1 MLYRKFVDL
10 AATNGSYPMRFFLM
24 KRYLPF
30 VIVAAVA
37 LATLVSGAMLYRAK
51 RLPALTIPENSM
63 APGAGGAESGHV
75 RGRADASVTIIEFGD
90 FQCPPCANLS
100 EPINQLERDY
110 GARLRFVFRH
120 FPLPNHQHAREA
132 ALASEA
138 ASLQGRFWEMHDL
151 LYREQSVWSKA
162 PDVRTLFNAYA
173 GMLGLNI
180 DRFKKDME
188 SEQAKARV
196 ESDEQQAT
204 THGVRTTPTIFI
216 NNHQVSP
223 AYLNPAGLRGSID
236 AALGART
243 PASSTQ

>member
-1 MLYRKFVDL
+1 
-10 AATNGSYPMRFFLM
+10 M

-30 VIVAAVA
+30 FIVGTVA
-37 LATLVSGAMLYRAK
+37 LVAIASGTMLYRAK
-51 RLPALTIPENSM
+51 RLPALAIPENSTTSAM
-63 APGAGGAESGHV
+63 GGTEMVHV
-75 RGRADASVTIIEFGD
+75 RGRADAPVTVTLVEFGD

-110 GARLRFVFRH
+110 RSRLRIIFRH

-138 ASLQGRFWEMHDL
+138 ASLQNRFWEMHDL

-162 PDVRTLFNAYA
+162 PDVRVLFSAYA

-180 DRFKKDME
+180 DRFRKDME

-196 ESDEQQAT
+196 TSDEQQALAL
-204 THGVRTTPTIFI
+204 GLANTPTIFI
-216 NNHQVSP
+216 NDHRVPP
-223 AYLNPAGLRGSID
+223 ASLNPSGLRIAIS
-236 AALGART
+236 AATNGK
-243 PASSTQ
+243 ASK

>member
-1 MLYRKFVDL
+1 
-10 AATNGSYPMRFFLM
+10 M

-30 VIVAAVA
+30 FIVGTVA
-37 LATLVSGAMLYRAK
+37 LVTIASGTMLYRAK
-51 RLPALTIPENSM
+51 RLPALAIPENSTTSAM
-63 APGAGGAESGHV
+63 GGTEMVHV
-75 RGRADASVTIIEFGD
+75 RGRADALVTVTLVEFGD

-110 GARLRFVFRH
+110 RSRLRIIFRH

-138 ASLQGRFWEMHDL
+138 ASLQNRFWEMHDL

-162 PDVRTLFNAYA
+162 PDVRVLFSAYA

-180 DRFKKDME
+180 DRFRKDME

-196 ESDEQQAT
+196 TSDEQQA
-204 THGVRTTPTIFI
+204 RE
-216 NNHQVSP
+216 
-223 AYLNPAGLRGSID
+223 LR
-236 AALGART
+236 LM
-243 PASSTQ
+243 SSKRSHLV

>member
-1 MLYRKFVDL
+1 
-10 AATNGSYPMRFFLM
+10 MRLFSM

-30 VIVAAVA
+30 FIVAAVA

-51 RLPALTIPENSM
+51 RLPALAIPENSTTSAM
-63 APGAGGAESGHV
+63 GGTEMVHI
-75 RGRADASVTIIEFGD
+75 RGRADAPVTLVEFGD

-110 GARLRFVFRH
+110 RSRLRVAFRH
-120 FPLPNHQHAREA
+120 FPLGNHQHAREA

-138 ASLQGRFWEMHDL
+138 AGLQSHFWEMHDL
-151 LYREQSVWSKA
+151 LYREQSVWSSA
-162 PDVRTLFNAYA
+162 PDVRVLFSAYA

-188 SEQAKARV
+188 SEQARARV
-196 ESDEQQAT
+196 ESDEQKGVAL
-204 THGVRTTPTIFI
+204 GVRTTPTIFI
-216 NNHQVSP
+216 NNHAVSP
-223 AYLNPAGLRGSID
+223 AYLNPPGLRGTID
-236 AALGART
+236 AALRAPT

>member
-1 MLYRKFVDL
+1 
-10 AATNGSYPMRFFLM
+10 MRFFLM

-30 VIVAAVA
+30 VIIAAVA

-51 RLPALTIPENSM
+51 RLPALTIPENSA
-63 APGAGGAESGHV
+63 APGASGAESGHV
-75 RGRADASVTIIEFGD
+75 RGRSDAPVTIIEFGD

-110 GARLRFVFRH
+110 RSRLRIVFRH
-120 FPLPNHQHAREA
+120 FPLGNHLHAREA

-138 ASLQGRFWEMHDL
+138 ADLQGRFWEMHDL

-162 PDVRTLFNAYA
+162 QDVRVLFNAYA

-180 DRFKKDME
+180 DRFRKDME

-196 ESDEQQAT
+196 KSDEHQAAAL
-204 THGVRTTPTIFI
+204 GLANTPTIFI
-216 NNHQVSP
+216 NDRRVPP
-223 AYLNPAGLRGSID
+223 ARLNPSGLRIAIN
-236 AALGART
+236 AAT
-243 PASSTQ
+243 TEKASK

>member
-1 MLYRKFVDL
+1 
-10 AATNGSYPMRFFLM
+10 M

-30 VIVAAVA
+30 FIVGTVA
-37 LATLVSGAMLYRAK
+37 LVTIASGTMLYRAK
-51 RLPALTIPENSM
+51 RLPALAIPENSTTSAM
-63 APGAGGAESGHV
+63 GGTEMVHV
-75 RGRADASVTIIEFGD
+75 RGRADAPVTVTLVEFGD

-110 GARLRFVFRH
+110 RSRLRIIFRH

-138 ASLQGRFWEMHDL
+138 ASLQNRFWEMHDL

-162 PDVRTLFNAYA
+162 PDVRVLFSAYA

-180 DRFKKDME
+180 DRFKRDME

-196 ESDEQQAT
+196 RSDEQQAT
-204 THGVRTTPTIFI
+204 TLGVATTPTIFI
-216 NNHQVSP
+216 NNHEMSH
-223 AYLNPAGLRGSID
+223 AHLNPAGLRGSID
-236 AALGART
+236 AALRART
-243 PASSTQ
+243 PVSSTQ

>member
-1 MLYRKFVDL
+1 LLNPPHPRPPLFPY
-10 AATNGSYPMRFFLM
+10 T
-24 KRYLPF
+24 
-30 VIVAAVA
+30 
-37 LATLVSGAMLYRAK
+37 TL
-51 RLPALTIPENSM
+51 
-63 APGAGGAESGHV
+63 
-75 RGRADASVTIIEFGD
+75 
-90 FQCPPCANLS
+90 
-100 EPINQLERDY
+100 
-110 GARLRFVFRH
+110 FRS
-120 FPLPNHQHAREA
+120 HAREA

>member
-1 MLYRKFVDL
+1 L
-10 AATNGSYPMRFFLM
+10 RFFLM

-51 RLPALTIPENSM
+51 RLPALTIAENSV
-63 APGAGGAESGHV
+63 APRAGAAESGHV
-75 RGRADASVTIIEFGD
+75 RGRSDAPVTIIEFGD

-110 GARLRFVFRH
+110 RSRLRVVFRH
-120 FPLPNHQHAREA
+120 FPLGNHLHAREA

-138 ASLQGRFWEMHDL
+138 ADLQGRFWEMHDL
-151 LYREQSVWSKA
+151 LCREQSVWSKA
-162 PDVRTLFNAYA
+162 QDERVVFNAYA

-180 DRFKKDME
+180 DRFRKDME

-196 ESDEQQAT
+196 KSDEHQAAAL
-204 THGVRTTPTIFI
+204 GLANTPTIFI
-216 NNHQVSP
+216 NDRRVPP
-223 AYLNPAGLRGSID
+223 ARLNPSGLRIAIN
-236 AALGART
+236 AAT
-243 PASSTQ
+243 TEKASK

>member
-1 MLYRKFVDL
+1 
-10 AATNGSYPMRFFLM
+10 
-24 KRYLPF
+24 YLPF
-30 VIVAAVA
+30 FIVGTVA
-37 LATLVSGAMLYRAK
+37 LVTIASGTMLYRAK
-51 RLPALTIPENSM
+51 RLPALAIPENSTTSAM
-63 APGAGGAESGHV
+63 GGTEMVHV
-75 RGRADASVTIIEFGD
+75 RGRADAPVTLVEFGD
-90 FQCPPCANLS
+90 FQCPPCATLADPVNK
-100 EPINQLERDY
+100 LEQEY
-110 GARLRFVFRH
+110 HSRLRFVFRH
-120 FPLPNHQHAREA
+120 FPLPNHKHAREA

-162 PDVRTLFNAYA
+162 PDVRILFNAYA

-196 ESDEQQAT
+196 ESDEQQAIT
-204 THGVRTTPTIFI
+204 LGVRTTPTIFI

-236 AALGART
+236 AALSART
-243 PASSTQ
+243 PMSSTQ